1 MSSCPAPAGPE
12 PQSPA
17 PSIFYLAPHADD
29 VVLSCAGHV
38 AAEVAQGRAVT
49 LITVFLS
56 GRTAE
61 QRRAEDERAAA
72 ALGCRYLCLSLFDAA
87 DRPEVRGRLGVFTA
101 FGPPHLGITSE
112 VVARLRWHI
121 QAPAELCAPL
131 AVGGHIDH
139 RIVHEAARALAYELR
154 LPLAYYED
162 QPYSLA
168 AYALGRRLAAL
179 ETELG
184 AELPGTGRA
193 APGRA
198 RRAYSDFFREL
209 PLLQS
214 LPPGVRRLG
223 GYLLGRAALRADRG
237 GQRPGPPPRLRPQL
251 REISAQRPAR
261 LAAIAAYASQWP
273 QFAASPEALEERL
286 YRYGQALQ
294 AGAAPAGRGDGS
306 ADRAPPAVTTDAPAS
321 YERLWRDHGIWK

>member
-1 MSSCPAPAGPE
+1 MPGELAP
-12 PQSPA
+12 
-17 PSIFYLAPHADD
+17 IFYLSPHADD
-29 VVLSCAGHV
+29 VAFSCAGAVRADVLAGH
-38 AAEVAQGRAVT
+38 AVT

-56 GRTAE
+56 GAAAE
-61 QRRAEDERAAA
+61 ARRAEDERAAA
-72 ALGCRYLCLSLFDAA
+72 LLGCRHLCLDIFDSP
-87 DRPEVRGRLGVFTA
+87 DRPEIRGRLGVFVP
-101 FGPPHLGITSE
+101 FGPPHLGIASE
-112 VVARLRWHI
+112 VVARLRWYLTK
-121 QAPAELCAPL
+121 PSVVRAPL
-131 AVGGHIDH
+131 AVGAHIDH

-193 APGRA
+193 TPGRE

-294 AGAAPAGRGDGS
+294 AGSAPAGRGDGS
-306 ADRAPPAVTTDAPAS
+306 ADRAPSSVTTEAPAS
-321 YERLWRDHGIWK
+321 YERLWRDHGIWR

>member
-1 MSSCPAPAGPE
+1 MSSCPAPAGPGS
-12 PQSPA
+12 QSPA

-38 AAEVAQGRAVT
+38 AGEVAQGRAVT

-72 ALGCRYLCLSLFDAA
+72 VLGCRYLCLSLFDAA
-87 DRPEVRGRLGVFTA
+87 ERPEIRGRLGVFTA

-193 APGRA
+193 TPGRE

-294 AGAAPAGRGDGS
+294 AGSAPAGRGDGS
-306 ADRAPPAVTTDAPAS
+306 ADRAPSSVTTEAPAS
-321 YERLWRDHGIWK
+321 YERLWRDHGIWR